1 MSELL
6 RIYHN
11 DLFQYVSL
19 LRPPVTESAA
29 PGAEVIDKV
38 EWKQVSRVAY
48 RSLS

>member
-1 MSELL
+1 MGGML
-6 RIYHN
+6 RIYCY

-38 EWKQVSRVAY
+38 EWKQVSHIAY
-48 RSLS
+48 SSLS